1 MSFFYNLPIRHLL
14 IGGFLICAL
23 FTGLSGGT
31 GVLALN
37 QIKSTM
43 AKTADDVSYNVATQN
58 KRIQQLVPVRKLI
71 SDIFAASSQE
81 ITQKIHTRLKAMEKD
96 AVPLIRP
103 VLTATYQLLELKNRQ
118 IMIGEK
124 FARLAADNIVT
135 LEAVSSL
142 TSDSVTTSTDESIG
156 AISTQ
161 ADSIQN
167 GFRKVLAKPGTSKAK
182 KKKLDSILASA
193 GIPDMMDELMM
204 VSEMSVSAVR
214 AAMTVQS
221 KSNQMLVLVNKI
233 SMAPDTDALMQTA
246 EQTLKLKGQ
255 INSEI
260 VELPEDDTTGQIVAN
275 LETLS
280 GQVEEMIEMKKTQL
294 LAASELE
301 KQSQDILKLM
311 SQVEQQVLA
320 DGRQLTGSVSKTM
333 DSSRNRIGQRQFLLV
348 VLVAVAIALALF
360 VGLMVANLI
369 TGPVRTTIDLLENI
383 AQGEGDLTMRLDETR
398 QNEIGRLSHWFNVF
412 VAKLQNI
419 VSDISGNAVHLNE
432 SADHFSSLSDTLN
445 QSAQQ
450 MSEGSD
456 AVSITASEMGETM
469 RSVAQS
475 AETSAE
481 NIARVSAA
489 AEEMTATIGE
499 IAKNTEKTRATS
511 NETALKAQAA
521 SEQIERLSESAD
533 EIGKVVQTINDISRQ
548 TNLLALNATIEAA
561 RAGDAGKGFA
571 VVANEIKSLAQ
582 QTEVATQEIKTS
594 IDNVQASTQA
604 TVGQIQGITT
614 AVGDV
619 NEMVDS
625 VAAAVEQQSVTTRD
639 IASNVAQADQGIQ
652 SVTQNISEVSVA
664 ASEMAQD
671 MESLNQAS
679 TRMSEYGQDI
689 KQNSTK
695 VSQMAAQLKQAVG
708 QFKI

>member
-1 MSFFYNLPIRHLL
+1 MSFFYNLPLRHLL

-161 ADSIQN
+161 ADSIQD
-167 GFRKVLAKPGTSKAK
+167 GFIKVLAKPGTSKAK

-233 SMAPDTDALMQTA
+233 SMAPDTVTLMQTA

-499 IAKNTEKTRATS
+499 IA
-511 NETALKAQAA
+511 
-521 SEQIERLSESAD
+521 
-533 EIGKVVQTINDISRQ
+533 
-548 TNLLALNATIEAA
+548 
-561 RAGDAGKGFA
+561 
-571 VVANEIKSLAQ
+571 
-582 QTEVATQEIKTS
+582 
-594 IDNVQASTQA
+594 
-604 TVGQIQGITT
+604 
-614 AVGDV
+614 
-619 NEMVDS
+619 
-625 VAAAVEQQSVTTRD
+625 
-639 IASNVAQADQGIQ
+639 
-652 SVTQNISEVSVA
+652 
-664 ASEMAQD
+664 
-671 MESLNQAS
+671 
-679 TRMSEYGQDI
+679 
-689 KQNSTK
+689 
-695 VSQMAAQLKQAVG
+695 
-708 QFKI
+708 